1 MKLTLSTFI
10 TLTVLACGASIGGSA
25 ELPPAKPLTMAEAIK
40 QAAEKNLS
48 IRAELYNPAQY
59 EADINR
65 NRAIYDPVLSLQT
78 YYNDNTS
85 SSPLL
90 TSQNITSN
98 NETLALNSAL
108 SQLLWTGGTA
118 SVQFNNT
125 YAKTNSA
132 SSLNKYWTTDLSA
145 NISQPL
151 LKNFGRDSTELAIN
165 ISRLSK
171 GASIEK
177 LNNSLLNLI
186 AQVRT
191 EYFRLYNL
199 KEQLEIKKVSMQLA
213 NKILAETKS
222 RVTAGVM
229 PAMEISSA
237 EFGAATREKE
247 LIDAEKAVKDQIDV
261 LRLLL
266 QSNESDEFQLVDA
279 PQRDLL
285 QIDEEEA
292 FKLVLERPDIREQRR
307 NMEIYSLQ
315 TRVYRNRLMPD
326 LTLSAS
332 GGVSGLDRSYGNSLE
347 KAGDLSTPTWSVGL
361 TFSYPFGN
369 NAAENDYR
377 KTRLLAGQIDLQI
390 RYLEETARKE
400 LRSAIRSVVSGYK
413 QIDVANRGRVY
424 AEERLNAYIRKN
436 QVGLAT
442 IKEVLDVENELAT
455 AKGNQVAALAN
466 YDAAITR
473 YWQVTGELLEREKVR
488 FVEGDADKLYRNVS
502 N

>member
-1 MKLTLSTFI
+1 
-10 TLTVLACGASIGGSA
+10 V
-25 ELPPAKPLTMAEAIK
+25 
-40 QAAEKNLS
+40 
-48 IRAELYNPAQY
+48 
-59 EADINR
+59 
-65 NRAIYDPVLSLQT
+65 
-78 YYNDNTS
+78 
-85 SSPLL
+85 
-90 TSQNITSN
+90 
-98 NETLALNSAL
+98 
-108 SQLLWTGGTA
+108 
-118 SVQFNNT
+118 
-125 YAKTNSA
+125 
-132 SSLNKYWTTDLSA
+132 

-151 LKNFGRDSTELAIN
+151 LKNFGRDSTELSIN

-191 EYFRLYNL
+191 EYFKLYNL

-222 RVTAGVM
+222 RVKAGVM
-229 PAMEISSA
+229 PAMEIASA

-247 LIDAEKAVKDQIDV
+247 LIDAEKAVKDQIDF

-266 QSNESDEFQLVDA
+266 QLDESNDIRIVDS
-279 PQRDLL
+279 PQHDLI
-285 QIDEEEA
+285 QINEEEA

-307 NMEIYSLQ
+307 NLEISSLQ

-326 LTLSAS
+326 LTLTASA
-332 GGVSGLDRSYGNSLE
+332 GLNGLDRNYNNNLE
-347 KAGDLSTPTWSVGL
+347 KVGSLDTPTWGIGL
-361 TFSYPFGN
+361 ALNYPLGN

-377 KTRLLAGQIDLQI
+377 KSRLQAGQIDLQI
-390 RYLEETARKE
+390 RSLEETARND
-400 LRSAIRSVVSGYK
+400 LRSAIRGVASSYK
-413 QIDVANRGRVY
+413 QIDVANRGRAY

-442 IKEVLDVENELAT
+442 IKEVLDVENDLAT
-455 AKGNQVAALAN
+455 AKGNQVSALAN

-473 YWQVTGELLEREKVR
+473 YWQVTGELLEREKIR
-488 FVEGDADKLYRNVS
+488 FVEGDADKLYKNVS

>member
-1 MKLTLSTFI
+1 MKRTLCTLSA
-10 TLTVLACGASIGGSA
+10 LTVLICNTTISYSA
-25 ELPPAKPLTMAEAIK
+25 ESTSGKPLTMTEAIR

-48 IRAELYNPAQY
+48 LRAEIYNPAQY

-78 YYNDNTS
+78 SYNDNTS
-85 SSPLL
+85 YSPLL
-90 TSQNITSN
+90 VNQNTTSSSQSLSLIS
-98 NETLALNSAL
+98 SL
-108 SQLLWTGGTA
+108 SQRIWTGGTA
-118 SVQFNNT
+118 SLQFNNN
-125 YAKTNSA
+125 YSQNNFTNSLA
-132 SSLNKYWTTDLSA
+132 KYWSTDLSV
-145 NISQPL
+145 NLSQPL
-151 LKNFGRDSTELAIN
+151 LKNFGRDSNELSIN
-165 ISRLSK
+165 ISILSK

-177 LNNSLLNLI
+177 LNNNLLNLI

-213 NKILAETKS
+213 NKILEETKS
-222 RVTAGVM
+222 RVTVGVM
-229 PAMEISSA
+229 PAMEIASA

-261 LRLLL
+261 LKLLL
-266 QSNESDEFQLVDA
+266 QMDEKD
-279 PQRDLL
+279 DL
-285 QIDEEEA
+285 QIADSPQNAALQINEEEA

-307 NMEIYSLQ
+307 NLEIASLQ
-315 TRVYRNRLMPD
+315 TRVLRSRLLPD
-326 LTLSAS
+326 LTFTASA
-332 GGVSGLDRSYGNSLE
+332 GLNGLDRSYSKDLE
-347 KAGDLSTPTWSVGL
+347 KVGSLDTPTWGFGL
-361 TFSYPFGN
+361 SFTYPFGN

-377 KTRLLAGQIDLQI
+377 KSRLQAGQIDLQI
-390 RYLEETARKE
+390 RYLEETARKD

-424 AEERLNAYIRKN
+424 AEERLNAYIRKS

-442 IKEVLDVENELAT
+442 IKEVLDVENDLAT
-455 AKGNQVAALAN
+455 AKGNQVSALAT

-473 YWQVTGELLEREKVR
+473 YWQVTGELLEREKIR
-488 FVEGDADKLYRNVS
+488 FVESDADKLYKNVS